1 MNNARRKAISTIIH
15 SINDLNEKFSASVD
29 ELHNKI
35 EAVQD
40 DEQEALDNMPESME
54 GSSVTQLW
62 NLQSNP
68 CNPPWTRWIMPSQT
82 WMNPCRR
89 PSLPLRKPVPDR

>member
-29 ELHNKI
+29 ELHNEI

-40 DEQEALDNMPESME
+40 DE
-54 GSSVTQLW
+54 
-62 NLQSNP
+62 
-68 CNPPWTRWIMPSQT
+68 
-82 WMNPCRR
+82 
-89 PSLPLRKPVPDR
+89 

>member
-15 SINDLNEKFSASVD
+15 SITDLNEKFSASED
-29 ELHNKI
+29 ELRYEI

-54 GSSVTQLW
+54 GSERYSAMEFAIEAATALNESVSEAVSALEEA
-62 NLQSNP
+62 SA
-68 CNPPWTRWIMPSQT
+68 
-82 WMNPCRR
+82 
-89 PSLPLRKPVPDR
+89 

>member
-15 SINDLNEKFSASVD
+15 SINDLNEKFAASVD
-29 ELHNKI
+29 ELRNEI

-54 GSSVTQLW
+54 GSERYSAMESAIES
-62 NLQSNP
+62 LQSSMDLLDEAA
-68 CNPPWTRWIMPSQT
+68 TALDTSV
-82 WMNPCRR
+82 
-89 PSLPLRKPVPDR
+89 SEAVSALGDASA